1 MYLVSIQ
8 SSILLFYK
16 YIVNIQIVGWSNDTV
31 IPKIIMEIMM
41 RAEILT
47 EVLHYSETNID
58 ASAMKK
64 GRCRDSHFWRL
75 GKSMRAQ
82 DGLYS

>member
-1 MYLVSIQ
+1 
-8 SSILLFYK
+8 
-16 YIVNIQIVGWSNDTV
+16 
-31 IPKIIMEIMM
+31 MEIMM

-47 EVLHYSETNID
+47 EVLHYSETNMD